1 MNCGFHGGL
10 PSHPRWLRTYLQV
23 NAADGA
29 ADVMERQM
37 TMKQRLEAWTF
48 AAVLFVGLPLSI
60 LLGAWLAG

>member
-10 PSHPRWLRTYLQV
+10 PSQPRWLRTYLQV

-29 ADVMERQM
+29 AEMMERPM
-37 TMKQRLEAWTF
+37 TRKQRLEAWMF

-60 LLGAWLAG
+60 VLSAGLVR

>member
-1 MNCGFHGGL
+1 
-10 PSHPRWLRTYLQV
+10 
-23 NAADGA
+23 
-29 ADVMERQM
+29 M